1 MNKEIWKDIPGY
13 EGLYQASNLGRIKK
27 IWKTKETIMK
37 PSLQKEGYL
46 RIGLV
51 KNSKRKSYQVHRLI
65 ALCFIDNIYNKKYV
79 NHIDGNKQN
88 NNADNLEWVT
98 ASENLKHAY
107 DNNLFKTIPGGKNS
121 KPILQYDLN
130 GNFIKKWESQ
140 REAGKTLGIQQ
151 SNIFKVAN
159 EQRNHAGGYVWK
171 YEIKEGKQ

>member
-107 DNNLFKTIPGGKNS
+107 DNNL
-121 KPILQYDLN
+121 
-130 GNFIKKWESQ
+130 
-140 REAGKTLGIQQ
+140 
-151 SNIFKVAN
+151 
-159 EQRNHAGGYVWK
+159 
-171 YEIKEGKQ
+171 